1 MAFNRTNAIKLLE
14 YETNHMLEEHNRGE
28 IDAFIPVEK
37 FQGAYANIAKSINE
51 VVASHIAV
59 KKKAMACVAEFA
71 NGNFEAPL
79 EKFPGKKAFIN
90 DNIERLRTNTKA
102 LIVDANVL
110 SKAAVEGRLATR
122 ADASKHQGDFRK
134 IVEGVN
140 QTLDSVIGPLNVA
153 AKYVDDISKGNIPAK
168 ITDTYNG
175 DFNTIKNNLNQCIDA
190 VNKLVEDA
198 GMLSKAAVEG
208 KLATRA
214 DASKHQGDFRKIVQG
229 VDDCLDAVIGPLNVA
244 ADYVDKISKGNIP
257 AKIVDKYNGD
267 FNTIKNNLNQC
278 IDAVNKMV
286 GDAGMLSKAAVEGKL
301 ATRADASKHQGDFRQ
316 IVEGVNQ
323 TLDAVIGPL
332 NVAAKYVDDISKGNI
347 PAKITDT
354 YNGDFNT
361 IKNNLN
367 QCIDAVNKLVEDAGM
382 LSKAA
387 VEGKLATRADASKH
401 YGDFRKVVE
410 GVNQTLDAVIGPL
423 NVAAKYV
430 DDISKGNIPA
440 KISDTYNGD
449 FNSIKNNL
457 NQCIDA
463 VNNLVADAGLLSKA
477 AIEGKL
483 ATRAD
488 ATKHWGDFRKVVEG
502 VNQTLDS
509 VIGPLNVAAK
519 YVDDI
524 SKGVIP
530 AKITDNYN
538 GDFNVIKNNL
548 NNVVQMMSDLLSE
561 TDKIVKAAA
570 DGKLDERANA
580 GKFVGGWHQLVS
592 GVNDTITNIVNP
604 LNVTADY
611 VDKVSKGI
619 IPPVITTEYKGQYNI
634 IKTNLNKMVEMMA
647 DLLSETDKIVK
658 AAADGKLD
666 ERANAGKFVGGW
678 HQLVSGV
685 NDTITN
691 IVNPLNVTADYVDK
705 VSKGII
711 PPVITTEYKGQ
722 YNIIKTNLNNMVA
735 MMSDLLSETDKIVKA
750 AADGKLDQR
759 ANAGKF
765 VGGWNQLVSG
775 VNDTITNI
783 VNPLNVTADYV
794 DKISKGDIPEKIVT
808 EYKGQYN
815 IIKTNLNRCIDA
827 IKALIAD
834 ADALNK
840 AAVDGRLTT
849 RADVTK
855 HQGDFRKI
863 VEGVNQT
870 LDSVINPVNDA
881 AAILDKLAA
890 NDLTA
895 RVTAD
900 YKGDHAKIK
909 NSLNKA
915 IDSLTELVIRIKKNA
930 DGMTEASK
938 QLSKASDQAGQATQ
952 QIAATS
958 QQVAKG
964 ASEQSTSL
972 QGTTRAMEQL
982 SSAIEQISKG
992 AQEQTK
998 GIEKTLS
1005 TVKEVSAS
1013 VTQVSGN
1020 AKSAT
1025 AGATESASSA
1035 RLGAQKAQQTVDGME
1050 KIKKAIGVASQRV
1063 TKLGEQSGEI
1073 DKIVA
1078 TIDDIAAQT
1087 NLLAL
1092 NAAIEAA
1099 RAGEQGRGFAVV
1111 ADEVRKLAER
1121 SLGATK
1127 EIADLISGIQKGV
1140 SEAVKAMEDGNKEI
1154 EGGYKL
1160 AADAGASLNEILKQ
1174 AVTVGTQVEQIS
1186 QAAEGLTTLSGQ
1198 LLQVAE
1204 GISAVIEENT
1214 AATEQMAASSD
1225 QVSKSVESVAGVAEE
1240 NGAAT
1245 EQVSASAQEMSAQV
1259 EQVVASAQ
1267 SLSQMADELT
1277 RAVGVFKLDG
1287 KDLAFSRN

>member
-604 LNVTADY
+604 LN
-611 VDKVSKGI
+611 
-619 IPPVITTEYKGQYNI
+619 
-634 IKTNLNKMVEMMA
+634 
-647 DLLSETDKIVK
+647 
-658 AAADGKLD
+658 GK
-666 ERANAGKFVGGW
+666 
-678 HQLVSGV
+678 
-685 NDTITN
+685 
-691 IVNPLNVTADYVDK
+691 
-705 VSKGII
+705 
-711 PPVITTEYKGQ
+711 
-722 YNIIKTNLNNMVA
+722 
-735 MMSDLLSETDKIVKA
+735 
-750 AADGKLDQR
+750 
-759 ANAGKF
+759 
-765 VGGWNQLVSG
+765 
-775 VNDTITNI
+775 
-783 VNPLNVTADYV
+783 
-794 DKISKGDIPEKIVT
+794 
-808 EYKGQYN
+808 
-815 IIKTNLNRCIDA
+815 
-827 IKALIAD
+827 
-834 ADALNK
+834 
-840 AAVDGRLTT
+840 
-849 RADVTK
+849 
-855 HQGDFRKI
+855 
-863 VEGVNQT
+863 
-870 LDSVINPVNDA
+870 
-881 AAILDKLAA
+881 
-890 NDLTA
+890 
-895 RVTAD
+895 
-900 YKGDHAKIK
+900 
-909 NSLNKA
+909 
-915 IDSLTELVIRIKKNA
+915 
-930 DGMTEASK
+930 
-938 QLSKASDQAGQATQ
+938 
-952 QIAATS
+952 
-958 QQVAKG
+958 
-964 ASEQSTSL
+964 
-972 QGTTRAMEQL
+972 
-982 SSAIEQISKG
+982 
-992 AQEQTK
+992 
-998 GIEKTLS
+998 
-1005 TVKEVSAS
+1005 
-1013 VTQVSGN
+1013 
-1020 AKSAT
+1020 
-1025 AGATESASSA
+1025 
-1035 RLGAQKAQQTVDGME
+1035 
-1050 KIKKAIGVASQRV
+1050 
-1063 TKLGEQSGEI
+1063 
-1073 DKIVA
+1073 
-1078 TIDDIAAQT
+1078 
-1087 NLLAL
+1087 
-1092 NAAIEAA
+1092 
-1099 RAGEQGRGFAVV
+1099 
-1111 ADEVRKLAER
+1111 
-1121 SLGATK
+1121 
-1127 EIADLISGIQKGV
+1127 
-1140 SEAVKAMEDGNKEI
+1140 
-1154 EGGYKL
+1154 
-1160 AADAGASLNEILKQ
+1160 
-1174 AVTVGTQVEQIS
+1174 
-1186 QAAEGLTTLSGQ
+1186 
-1198 LLQVAE
+1198 
-1204 GISAVIEENT
+1204 
-1214 AATEQMAASSD
+1214 
-1225 QVSKSVESVAGVAEE
+1225 
-1240 NGAAT
+1240 
-1245 EQVSASAQEMSAQV
+1245 
-1259 EQVVASAQ
+1259 
-1267 SLSQMADELT
+1267 
-1277 RAVGVFKLDG
+1277 
-1287 KDLAFSRN
+1287 